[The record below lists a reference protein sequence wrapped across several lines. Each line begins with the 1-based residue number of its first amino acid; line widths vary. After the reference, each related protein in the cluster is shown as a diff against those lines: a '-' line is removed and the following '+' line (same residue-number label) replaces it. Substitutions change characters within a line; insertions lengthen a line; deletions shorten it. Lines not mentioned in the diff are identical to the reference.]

1 MFGYVIADAAHLEQD
16 QLARYRG
23 CYCGLCRALRREY
36 GLASRLALTY
46 DMTFLTLLLSSLYE
60 PDEQCGHE
68 RCLAHPCKAH
78 TYYESSLTRYA
89 AAMNTALAYYNCLD
103 DWNDD
108 RRALRLAEAKLLRA
122 AKDRARA
129 QYPRQC
135 DAIDACLA
143 RMAAIESGRSAAP
156 DEAANEFG
164 NLMAELFVYQEDR
177 WSNILRDFGFSLGK
191 FIYILD
197 AACDLEADRKKGRY
211 NPLLALTNTDPDSL
225 ERQLRLLIGD
235 AAAQFEKLPLVRD
248 AQLLQNIL
256 YSGVW
261 TRFQHQ
267 FPKPTKEADS

>member
-1 MFGYVIADAAHLEQD
+1 MFGYVIADATHLD
-16 QLARYRG
+16 PAQLARYRG

-36 GLASRLALTY
+36 GLFSRLALTY

-60 PDEQCGHE
+60 PDEQSGHE
-68 RCLAHPCKAH
+68 RCLAHPCRAH
-78 TYYESSLTRYA
+78 TYYESAVTRYA

-108 RRALRLAEAKLLRA
+108 RRALRLAEAKLLQA
-122 AKDRARA
+122 AKQRAHA

-135 DAIDACLA
+135 GAIEACLD
-143 RMAAIESGRSAAP
+143 RMAALETARSAGP

-164 NLMAELFVYQEDR
+164 SLMAELFVYQEDR
-177 WSNILRDFGFSLGK
+177 WSGILRSFGFSLGK
-191 FIYILD
+191 FIYLLD
-197 AACDLEADRKKGRY
+197 AACDLDADRKKGRY
-211 NPLLALTNTDPDSL
+211 NPLLGLMDTDPDSL
-225 ERQLRLLIGD
+225 ERQLSLLIGD

-261 TRFQHQ
+261 TRFQRQ
-267 FPKPTKEADS
+267 FPKPKKEADS